1 MHIVIVIFKMKT
13 MILILKNPKISS
25 SQQEEDQNMSS
36 SSQNESLIL
45 PHTGT
50 LYNGTS
56 KI

>member
-1 MHIVIVIFKMKT
+1 MKT